1 MYVGIDHGTSGYRV
15 AVLEDGEGPEVV
27 AEVGRREVAKRGFLG
42 SLPGDV
48 VRALRD
54 AECVCCNYGMGDA
67 LTAFTPIDE
76 AEDMGGAGY
85 GLAATGGAGVE
96 LGSGKVYVRDLHSLA
111 SENGV
116 PVYLAPGIHRD
127 TPSLDPCF
135 RVFSHVGSGEKFGTA
150 RMALEVTGSDDVVVC
165 DASSNVV
172 SLVVKEGRVVG
183 GIDACLGAP
192 GVLHGPL
199 DLEAI
204 REVDSGEKS
213 ANEAF
218 STGGI
223 VKVAGC
229 VDPDPERAV
238 SSFLKRCGR
247 EERRVLAKLIAW
259 EVCGLADVFDLDV
272 LALGGSLARDE
283 AFLDELE
290 DALGNRFNV
299 LEVLPDEP
307 AAKGLAMI
315 ARDISEGARSVLG
328 VPVARAL

>member
-15 AVLEDGEGPEVV
+15 AVMENGGEPRIV
-27 AEVGRREVAKRGFLG
+27 AEVERREVAERGFLR
-42 SLPGDV
+42 SLPEGV
-48 VRALRD
+48 AEALRD
-54 AECVCCNYGMGDA
+54 AECICCNYGMGDA

-76 AEDMGGAGY
+76 ARNVGGAGY
-85 GLAATGGAGVE
+85 GLATTGGAGVE
-96 LGSGKVYVRDLHSLA
+96 FGSGKVYVRDLHRLT
-111 SENGV
+111 SESGV

-150 RMALEVTGSDDVVVC
+150 RMAVEVTGSENLVVC

-172 SLVVKEGRVVG
+172 SLVVEAGEVVG

-223 VKVAGC
+223 VKVADC

-238 SSFLKRCGR
+238 SSFLKGCGR
-247 EERRVLAKLIAW
+247 EERRILAKLIAW

-272 LALGGSLARDE
+272 LALGGSLAQDRV
-283 AFLDELE
+283 FLDELE
-290 DALGNRFNV
+290 GVLGNRFNV

-307 AAKGLAMI
+307 AAKGLALI
-315 ARDISEGARSVLG
+315 AGDISEGARSVLG
-328 VPVARAL
+328 VPVARAR